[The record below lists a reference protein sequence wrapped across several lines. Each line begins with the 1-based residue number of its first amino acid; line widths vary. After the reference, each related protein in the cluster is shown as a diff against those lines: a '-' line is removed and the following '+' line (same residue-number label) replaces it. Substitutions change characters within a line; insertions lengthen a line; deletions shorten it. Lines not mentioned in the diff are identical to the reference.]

1 MPLAHA
7 RSALLLVGLLF
18 AALLAGCGGGG
29 SSTSS
34 TTAEA
39 SGSTAAEGEG
49 GAASPAWLKEAEAQV
64 AIAYKGTNT
73 HPPTSGPAAVPG
85 KDIWIISCGQ
95 SQESCS
101 GPVGSAQEAAEGIG
115 WKVTVFDGKFD
126 PSQYSQ
132 GIRDAIAANA
142 DGILLQAIDCPL
154 VKRPLEEAKSAGIP
168 VVALQAADC
177 NDVEPGA
184 PKLFTAPI
192 HYGTGIENYAAYVRA
207 WAAVKADW
215 IIDRSEGKAVVLNFA
230 EEDLPTTALIN
241 AGFTE
246 EMKKCTTCEVI
257 DVKFAATDLG
267 PKLQEKAQQALLKY
281 PNATYVHAPY
291 DSTVTAGIGPAVVAS
306 GRAGDIEVMGGEG
319 YPPNIELIREG
330 EQQNAANGFIELW
343 TGYAGVDT
351 LNRLFAGAKLVPQG
365 IGWQLIDAEHNLPAS
380 GPYTGGIDFAPAYEK
395 IWSGS

>member
-18 AALLAGCGGGG
+18 AVLLAGCGGS
-29 SSTSS
+29 SST
-34 TTAEA
+34 
-39 SGSTAAEGEG
+39 GSTAADTEESG
-49 GAASPAWLKEAEAQV
+49 GATPAWLQQAEAKV
-64 AIAYKGTNT
+64 AAAYQGTST
-73 HPPTSGPAAVPG
+73 HPPTSSPTPVPG
-85 KDIWIISCGQ
+85 KSVWIISCGE

-101 GPVGSAQEAAEGIG
+101 GPVAAAKEAAESIG
-115 WKVTVFDGKFD
+115 WKATVFDGKFD
-126 PSQYSQ
+126 PTQYGA
-132 GIRDAIAANA
+132 GIRNATAANA
-142 DGILLQAIDCPL
+142 DGILLTAVDCPL
-154 VKRPLEEAKSAGIP
+154 VKRPLEEAKAAGVP
-168 VVALQAADC
+168 VIALQAVDC
-177 NDVEPGA
+177 NEIEPNG
-184 PKLFTAPI
+184 PKLFSEPI
-192 HYGTGIENYAAYVRA
+192 RYGTGIDSHAAYIKA

-215 IIDRSEGKAVVLNFA
+215 VIDRSEGKAVVLNFA

-306 GRAGDIEVMGGEG
+306 GRAGEIEVMGGEG
-319 YPPNIELIREG
+319 FAPNIELIREG
-330 EQQNAANGFIELW
+330 EQQNAANGFLEDW
-343 TGYAGVDT
+343 TGFAGVDT
-351 LNRLFAGAKLVPQG
+351 LNRLYAGAKQVPQG
-365 IGWQLIDAEHNLPAS
+365 IGWQLIDADHNLPAS
-380 GPYTGGIDFAPAYEK
+380 GPYTGGIDFARDYER